1 MLCLTTFEDENLKYC
16 PNCDFLPKSSRILI
30 DYDKYEAYLSELQ
43 NPNSTTRKQY
53 DKLMSRFSHNN
64 NSSPELTDMLNSDLV
79 EEKRFAEVIS
89 QVQSQNSMSEQSV
102 NLPKCP
108 TCGSTNIRHISSTER
123 GVNAVMFG
131 FFGNKRKCQFEC
143 LNPNCRYRW

>member
-1 MLCLTTFEDENLKYC
+1 MGCQKEYEKERFCPECGRMLVNDNTFNYQKNNSKEKTY
-16 PNCDFLPKSSRILI
+16 
-30 DYDKYEAYLSELQ
+30 YEEQRERAQQVQQRKIETIKKQSELD
-43 NPNSTTRKQY
+43 KQ
-53 DKLMSRFSHNN
+53 
-64 NSSPELTDMLNSDLV
+64 
-79 EEKRFAEVIS
+79 
-89 QVQSQNSMSEQSV
+89 

-108 TCGSTNIRHISSTER
+108 TCGSTNIRHISSAER

>member
-1 MLCLTTFEDENLKYC
+1 MKKICIICQNVYEDENIKCC
-16 PNCDFLPKSSRILI
+16 PNCKNIPKWMPTLC
-30 DYDKYEAYLSELQ
+30 DYDEY
-43 NPNSTTRKQY
+43 
-53 DKLMSRFSHNN
+53 
-64 NSSPELTDMLNSDLV
+64 
-79 EEKRFAEVIS
+79 EVIANKAQEPDQPS
-89 QVQSQNSMSEQSV
+89 

>member
-1 MLCLTTFEDENLKYC
+1 MYCLHCQKEYEKEMFCPECGRMLVDDNTFDYERNETNLK
-16 PNCDFLPKSSRILI
+16 NHMKEELVKEKQRIQQEQEKI
-30 DYDKYEAYLSELQ
+30 RQQDKET
-43 NPNSTTRKQY
+43 N
-53 DKLMSRFSHNN
+53 
-64 NSSPELTDMLNSDLV
+64 
-79 EEKRFAEVIS
+79 I
-89 QVQSQNSMSEQSV
+89 
-102 NLPKCP
+102 PKCP

>member
-1 MLCLTTFEDENLKYC
+1 MKMCPKCKKAYANRFDKCNECQESLIICTKDDLAKTTIVK
-16 PNCDFLPKSSRILI
+16 
-30 DYDKYEAYLSELQ
+30 
-43 NPNSTTRKQY
+43 
-53 DKLMSRFSHNN
+53 
-64 NSSPELTDMLNSDLV
+64 
-79 EEKRFAEVIS
+79 EVKKTKEI
-89 QVQSQNSMSEQSV
+89 

>member
-1 MLCLTTFEDENLKYC
+1 MYCLQCQKEYEKEMFCPECGRMLVNDNTFNYEKNENNLKNYIEEE
-16 PNCDFLPKSSRILI
+16 LLQEKQRIKQEQEKI
-30 DYDKYEAYLSELQ
+30 RQQDKQ
-43 NPNSTTRKQY
+43 
-53 DKLMSRFSHNN
+53 
-64 NSSPELTDMLNSDLV
+64 
-79 EEKRFAEVIS
+79 
-89 QVQSQNSMSEQSV
+89 

>member
-1 MLCLTTFEDENLKYC
+1 MYCLHCQNEYENTMFCPKCGRMLVDDNTFNYEKNETKLKNY
-16 PNCDFLPKSSRILI
+16 
-30 DYDKYEAYLSELQ
+30 
-43 NPNSTTRKQY
+43 
-53 DKLMSRFSHNN
+53 
-64 NSSPELTDMLNSDLV
+64 V
-79 EEKRFAEVIS
+79 EEELNKEKQRIK
-89 QVQSQNSMSEQSV
+89 QEQEIIKQQDQEI

-131 FFGNKRKCQFEC
+131 LFGNKRKCQFEC